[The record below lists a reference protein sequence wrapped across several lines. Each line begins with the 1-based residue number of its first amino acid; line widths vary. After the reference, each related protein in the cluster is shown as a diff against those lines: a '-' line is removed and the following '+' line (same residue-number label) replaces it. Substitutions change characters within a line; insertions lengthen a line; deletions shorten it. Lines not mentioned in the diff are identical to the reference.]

1 MVGNADMRRFL
12 VSPDSI
18 KNDIVYISG
27 EDLKHMVQV
36 LRFRVGDHLLVFDGT
51 GVEHEIELILI
62 DKSVAAGKII
72 KTCMPDTEPR
82 RKVILFQGMPKSDK
96 MEWIIQ
102 KTVELGVSQIVPMIT
117 RYSVIRE
124 KERNI
129 DGKLERWNRIS
140 REACKQSG
148 RVIIPEVKKPL
159 EFSQALELWENM
171 VSNEEGGVSLPVFCY
186 ENEGKKCFKE
196 LLKCYN
202 IDYIKTIGV
211 FIGPEGG
218 FSDEEIKLAREYDII
233 PVGLGNRILRTET
246 AAIAVLSIIMYEM
259 GDFDV

>member
-1 MVGNADMRRFL
+1 MGGNADMRRFL

-18 KNDIVYISG
+18 KNDTVYISG
-27 EDLKHMVQV
+27 DDLKHMVQV
-36 LRFRVGDHLLVFDGT
+36 LRFRTGDHLLVFDGT
-51 GVEHEIELILI
+51 GLEHEIELVSV
-62 DKSVAAGKII
+62 DKAMAVGKIV
-72 KTCMPDTEPR
+72 KTGTPETESK

-117 RYSVIRE
+117 RYSVVRDID
-124 KERNI
+124 RNI
-129 DGKLERWNRIS
+129 DAKLERWNRIS

-148 RVIIPEVKKPL
+148 RVVIPEVKKPL
-159 EFSQALELWENM
+159 EYSKAMDLWDDM
-171 VSNEEGGVSLPVFCY
+171 VSNETCGSSLAVFCY

-202 IDYIKTIGV
+202 IDYIKTIGI

-218 FSDEEIKLAREYDII
+218 FAEEEIKLAGDHGII
-233 PVGLGNRILRTET
+233 PVGLGKRILRTET
-246 AAIAVLSIIMYEM
+246 AAVAVLSIIMYEM
-259 GDFDV
+259 GDFDL